1 MTPSPLFRKESIR
14 TNKRKLSK
22 WGDADLDGSPN
33 YFDCDPR
40 NAFKDA
46 TPVGGERVK
55 GEKKEPFKERLKKYI
70 REKTPRKGKGG
81 YSPLKEE
88 KEASLTASKKREA
101 RKLELENLYAQGHIK
116 KEDEQEYAKD
126 IEDIAIKELKKEF
139 KDKKIGKVTE
149 YSDKVKEMLK
159 IPGLKGTKALAK
171 FDVEEKQKNLKIIK

>member
-1 MTPSPLFRKESIR
+1 MKNEKINWFGEGKNKSRIKISSNSINFLGTGQPQKNSKKSISQNINFFGLKTKKSKNYKMTPSPLFRKESIR

-88 KEASLTASKKREA
+88 KEA
-101 RKLELENLYAQGHIK
+101 
-116 KEDEQEYAKD
+116 
-126 IEDIAIKELKKEF
+126 
-139 KDKKIGKVTE
+139 
-149 YSDKVKEMLK
+149 
-159 IPGLKGTKALAK
+159 
-171 FDVEEKQKNLKIIK
+171 